1 MSRQNKVSGV
11 VLAGGLAR
19 RMGHQDK
26 GLMVFDGQPLISYAL
41 AALAPLVDDVLIS
54 ANRNQEIYRAFGFDV
69 IADGND
75 RFDGPLAGILA
86 AMRATPAP
94 ILLVLPC
101 DSPLVKSQHL
111 QKLLKTLKD
120 DVDIAV
126 AFDGKRLHPVFAAI
140 KTKLQSDLELYL
152 QKGERKLQTWIEQ
165 HGVVKVDFSDNPEIF
180 VNINT
185 PEEMRSLSKL
195 KNQ

>member
-54 ANRNQEIYRAFGFDV
+54 ANRNQEIYRAFGFEV

-86 AMRATPAP
+86 AMRATLAP

-165 HGVVKVDFSDNPEIF
+165 HGVVKVDFSDTPEIF

>member
-19 RMGHQDK
+19 RMGYMDK
-26 GLMVFDGQPLISYAL
+26 GLIVFDGQPLISYAL
-41 AALAPLVDDVLIS
+41 AALTPLVNDVLIS
-54 ANRNQEIYRAFGFDV
+54 ANRNQEIYRTFGFEV
-69 IADGND
+69 ISDGND
-75 RFDGPLAGILA
+75 RFEGPLAGILA
-86 AMRATPAP
+86 AMRATSAA

-101 DSPLVKSQHL
+101 DSPRIKSQHL
-111 QKLLKTLKD
+111 RKLLDALQD

-126 AFDGKRLHPVFAAI
+126 ACDGKRLHPVFAAV
-140 KTKLQSDLELYL
+140 KTQLQSDLELYL

-165 HGVVKVDFSDNPEIF
+165 HDVVKVDFSDTPEIF

-185 PEEMRSLSKL
+185 PEEIHAFSGL